1 MRCFRQLTQTDRVK
15 LELLYERNTP
25 IQEIADI
32 LRVHRSTIY
41 RELQRG
47 VYHKRESN
55 YKKYYTYR
63 ESYSSDIAQ
72 DRYKANQKTKG
83 VKKKIGNAP
92 LLAVYIETK
101 IADEKYSPEAVIGE
115 IKQKHLQFET
125 TICTKTL
132 YNYIDAGVFGR
143 ITNNNLVVK
152 GKRKRK
158 YKKVATRANKKL
170 IGTSIEKR
178 PEYILTRE
186 EFGHWEMDTVKGKKR
201 SKSSILVLTER
212 KTRKEILV
220 KLDHHCA
227 AAVVQALNEL
237 EAKLGSQFSCLFKTI
252 TCDNGSEF
260 MYAKEI
266 EHSCIDSGSKRTELY
281 FCHPYT
287 SCERGS
293 NEVAN
298 KLIRRF
304 IPKGTEFD
312 DYDEKTFQD
321 IEDWM
326 NHYPRKIFNYQTAE
340 QMFLME
346 ISGIP

>member
-1 MRCFRQLTQTDRVK
+1 MRCFRQLTETDRVK
-15 LELLYERNTP
+15 LELLYEQNTP
-25 IQEIADI
+25 ITEIADI

-41 RELQRG
+41 RELHRG
-47 VYHKRESN
+47 TYYKRESN
-55 YKKYYTYR
+55 YKKYYTYKK
-63 ESYSSDIAQ
+63 SYSPDLAQ
-72 DRYKANQKTKG
+72 ERFKTNQKTKG
-83 VKKKIGNAP
+83 VKRKIGNAP
-92 LLAVYIETK
+92 MLAEFIETK
-101 IADEKYSPEAVIGE
+101 IADEKYSPEAVLGE

-143 ITNNNLVVK
+143 ITNKDLVVK

-158 YKKVATRANKKL
+158 YKKVKNRANKKL
-170 IGTSIEKR
+170 VGTSIEKR
-178 PEYILTRE
+178 PEYVLTRD
-186 EFGHWEMDTVKGKKR
+186 EFGHWEMDTVKGKNT
-201 SKSSILVLTER
+201 SHSSMLVMTER

-220 KLDHHCA
+220 KLEHHCA
-227 AAVVQALNEL
+227 AAVVQALNDL
-237 EAKLGSQFSCLFKTI
+237 ETKLGNKFCYLFRTI

-260 MYAKEI
+260 MHADEI
-266 EHSCIDSGSKRTELY
+266 EHSCIDAESKRTELY

-304 IPKGTEFD
+304 IPKGTDFD

-326 NHYPRKIFNYQTAE
+326 NHYPRKIFDYQTAE
-340 QMFLME
+340 QMFLKE